1 MRWRNG
7 GIAGSTERRVHAIA
21 HHQDRRGR
29 HIKVHAGQPPQTSSG
44 PAPTTDDG
52 IVCHRESR
60 RRTPST
66 TGPDPPD
73 HVRKAGAT
81 WQQADDHGSLR
92 PVGSARRRR
101 GRKVRRRCGASPA
114 RPAVGAGKAASTG
127 RRSRRARAGR
137 TAGSGLGHV
146 REVTSPGRA
155 DSPGSM
161 VVAPGSRA
169 SAASRLRGGACTMGH
184 RPAPPRVRDRR
195 RGRRA
200 QAARKS
206 ATCLVKALACWKR
219 KAWPASP

>member
-1 MRWRNG
+1 MTVILRGRKRASRMRWRNG

-101 GRKVRRRCGASPA
+101 EGRSGDDAAHRRHGRPSGQGRRRRPVGARGGRGPA
-114 RPAVGAGKAASTG
+114 GQPGPAWVMSARSRRRDAPTPQARWWWRPAVVQAPPHGCEAALARWATG
-127 RRSRRARAGR
+127 RPRP
-137 TAGSGLGHV
+137 GSGI
-146 REVTSPGRA
+146 
-155 DSPGSM
+155 
-161 VVAPGSRA
+161 
-169 SAASRLRGGACTMGH
+169 GGAAG
-184 RPAPPRVRDRR
+184 VLRR
-195 RGRRA
+195 RGSRPP
-200 QAARKS
+200 
-206 ATCLVKALACWKR
+206 
-219 KAWPASP
+219 AW